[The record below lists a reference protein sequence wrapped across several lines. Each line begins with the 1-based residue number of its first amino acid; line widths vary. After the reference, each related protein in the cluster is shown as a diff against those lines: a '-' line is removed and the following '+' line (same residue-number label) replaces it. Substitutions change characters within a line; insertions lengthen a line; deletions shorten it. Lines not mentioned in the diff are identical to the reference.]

1 MKNGWSLRALFAQ
14 EFPFFMSAPALLWQ
28 ILFLYVPLALIVVA
42 SFIPMVNGT
51 WDYSSFT
58 LEHYRDFFDFM
69 YVRIIARSCLLAFT
83 TVTVCL
89 LLAYP
94 MAYFI
99 AFYARRWKNLLLFL
113 LILPFWLS
121 LLVQVYAW
129 FMLLDT
135 YGLLNRFLL
144 FVGIISEPIQMLNT
158 SFAIYIIMVYC
169 YLPFMILPIY
179 STLEKLD
186 TRLFDASMDLGASP
200 FKTFMRI
207 TLPLSL
213 SGIRTGALL
222 VLVPAFG
229 EFVVPALAG
238 GGKHMFVGT
247 LISHY
252 FLIAQNP
259 ALGTAFT
266 CISAVVLLIL
276 AVGLHFGLGLL
287 VGSDDEGDE

>member
-1 MKNGWSLRALFAQ
+1 MRNGWSLRALFEQ
-14 EFPFFMSAPALLWQ
+14 EFPFFMSAPALVWQ
-28 ILFLYVPLALIVVA
+28 MLFLYVPLCLIVVA
-42 SFIPMVNGT
+42 SFMAVVNGT

-58 LEHYRDFFDFM
+58 VAHYRVFFDPM

-83 TVTVCL
+83 TVVVCL

-99 AFYARRWKNLLLFL
+99 AFYARRWKNVLLFL

-129 FMLLDT
+129 FMLLDS
-135 YGLLNRFLL
+135 YGLLNRLL
-144 FVGIISEPIQMLNT
+144 LYVGVIAEPIQMLNT
-158 SFAIYIIMVYC
+158 SFAIYLIMVYC

-200 FKTFMRI
+200 LKTFMRI

-252 FLIAQNP
+252 FLVARDP

-266 CISAVVLLIL
+266 CISAVVLLVL
-276 AVGLHFGLGLL
+276 ALGLHVGLAWLI
-287 VGSDDEGDE
+287 GSYDEGEE